1 VLAELELPP
10 VCRPLSLEL
19 LYERLI
25 TLTLIY
31 LRQSSAFALVS
42 LHPIQTEPRNSMSS
56 FFFMQ
61 VALPAKL
68 SVELTDYI
76 MDFLYADVD
85 ALRACA
91 RVHSSWMPAARKHL
105 YESVHLARPGAW
117 NRLVDVL
124 SQSPEIIPSIKH
136 VTIDGQ
142 RQFLQCTMQ
151 EFSKLHSLG
160 SLLSNV
166 KSLSLSAVKLHED
179 PDAVSDFLRTH
190 FLHIRRLRVNAVSA
204 PDCATMQR
212 VLLSP
217 RPTLDALSMSGVSFY
232 CRGGPGLNI
241 LAYPELELDRFA
253 CTALVEVSERK
264 IGLEIAPASSHIR
277 TLSVH
282 GLQTNCFHS
291 LAALLR
297 NIGPTLE
304 VLKVHMRG
312 LVNQSYPEGKL
323 CALLGITGVL
333 TLLMIQLCLACFST
347 IRICSA

>member
-1 VLAELELPP
+1 LLPAFAGRGIAKSCVSMLAELELPS
-10 VCRPLSLEL
+10 VCRPLSLQL

-31 LRQSSAFALVS
+31 LRQSLVFALVS

-76 MDFLYADVD
+76 MDFLYADVN

-117 NRLVDVL
+117 NRLIDVL

-151 EFSKLHSLG
+151 DFSKLHSLG

-166 KSLSLSAVKLHED
+166 KSLSLSATVQPRPGK
-179 PDAVSDFLRTH
+179 
-190 FLHIRRLRVNAVSA
+190 
-204 PDCATMQR
+204 
-212 VLLSP
+212 VLLGVRVRFCWETQSICLGDP
-217 RPTLDALSMSGVSFY
+217 QDPGAAAAAFPGRPSD
-232 CRGGPGLNI
+232 RQ
-241 LAYPELELDRFA
+241 LENL
-253 CTALVEVSERK
+253 
-264 IGLEIAPASSHIR
+264 P
-277 TLSVH
+277 
-282 GLQTNCFHS
+282 
-291 LAALLR
+291 
-297 NIGPTLE
+297 
-304 VLKVHMRG
+304 
-312 LVNQSYPEGKL
+312 
-323 CALLGITGVL
+323 
-333 TLLMIQLCLACFST
+333 
-347 IRICSA
+347 